1 MSSTFL
7 MRMARTA
14 SRSEVLEVEE
24 EEQRFLVVEPA
35 PEVVVGQWTTK
46 AEYIRSPVE
55 KGEEEEWKRRLK
67 GLADS
72 GFSPVWRKILDP
84 AAAASEFTSD
94 GAFTA
99 GHVHQHAISFARRK
113 FLLFVVAAAVNAEII
128 SITNATEL
136 L

>member
-35 PEVVVGQWTTK
+35 PVVVVGQWTTK
-46 AEYIRSPVE
+46 AEYSRSPVE

-72 GFSPVWRKILDP
+72 LHTFK
-84 AAAASEFTSD
+84 ASIVTKMYYLRLF
-94 GAFTA
+94 
-99 GHVHQHAISFARRK
+99 AINPF
-113 FLLFVVAAAVNAEII
+113 
-128 SITNATEL
+128 
-136 L
+136 